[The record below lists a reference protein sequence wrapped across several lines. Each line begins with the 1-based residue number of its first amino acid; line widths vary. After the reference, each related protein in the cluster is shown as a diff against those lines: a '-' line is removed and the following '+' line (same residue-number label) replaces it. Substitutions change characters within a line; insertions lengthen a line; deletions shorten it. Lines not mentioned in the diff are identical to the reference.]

1 MCAIFYAAES
11 GEHLGLVMPEPGKQ
25 KHPRIG
31 SNSSKES
38 LLLFNTFFLVCIH
51 TGNRKWQWQLLHFL
65 LHLSSLLF
73 SVYIALKCSG
83 CLEASWK
90 QLRYKILAFW
100 LSSGIYRIYFTV
112 IFPLLCFIFLLILID
127 FSLFFPPLVL
137 HSRVFHD
144 RRASAA
150 SQFSA
155 PVMQTQVQT
164 ILQNPPRCKADTII
178 YCITG
183 TSVTANAK
191 QTWPRITEM
200 ET

>member
-38 LLLFNTFFLVCIH
+38 LLLFNTFFFVCIH

-90 QLRYKILAFW
+90 QLRYNILAFW

-127 FSLFFPPLVL
+127 FSLFFSPTGAAFTCLSWQTRICCFAVLSSCNADTGTNNFAESPPL
-137 HSRVFHD
+137 
-144 RRASAA
+144 
-150 SQFSA
+150 
-155 PVMQTQVQT
+155 
-164 ILQNPPRCKADTII
+164 
-178 YCITG
+178 
-183 TSVTANAK
+183 
-191 QTWPRITEM
+191 
-200 ET
+200 

>member
-11 GEHLGLVMPEPGKQ
+11 GEHLGHVMPEPCKQ

-38 LLLFNTFFLVCIH
+38 LLLFNTFFLFAFTQVTGSGSDSSCIFFY
-51 TGNRKWQWQLLHFL
+51 TSPA
-65 LHLSSLLF
+65 SSF

-90 QLRYKILAFW
+90 QLRYKILTFW
-100 LSSGIYRIYFTV
+100 LSSSMYRIYFTV
-112 IFPLLCFIFLLILID
+112 IFSLAMLHFLLILID
-127 FSLFFPPLVL
+127 FSFFFSPLVL

-150 SQFSA
+150 SQSSA

-164 ILQNPPRCKADTII
+164 ILQNPPL
-178 YCITG
+178 
-183 TSVTANAK
+183 
-191 QTWPRITEM
+191 
-200 ET
+200 